1 MLCTARCAASQTVTV
16 FPRLKAS
23 VSPAAAAPP
32 AAAPAA
38 DVGSAAETAVAPV
51 PVEEADVG
59 SAAEPAVAPVPVEE
73 EDHDKE
79 DEAFV
84 KELLLHTTK
93 FQLLEHTPREP
104 RNHAAR
110 RMRWHGKKLL
120 CSTPNCEFQ

>member
-1 MLCTARCAASQTVTV
+1 MNKLCPEAVHPRGPAEGARSHDQYDHQ
-16 FPRLKAS
+16 
-23 VSPAAAAPP
+23 VSEL
-32 AAAPAA
+32 
-38 DVGSAAETAVAPV
+38 GFFFLLLILPV
-51 PVEEADVG
+51 MIR
-59 SAAEPAVAPVPVEE
+59 EE

-93 FQLLEHTPREP
+93 YQLLEHTPREP